1 MPPALRLLSA
11 LLLASAAVSPAAPAA
26 ERTTI
31 TILSTTDLHGNIYP
45 IDYTT
50 NRPAE
55 RGLAKIGTL
64 IRQVR
69 RTQPNLIVLDS
80 GDTIQGTALAY
91 YHNRKDNTPPSPVM
105 LAMNA
110 LGFDALAIGNHE
122 YNFGL
127 GVLEKARREAVFP
140 WLSGNTYRS
149 GSDETAYPAYLIKE
163 LSGVRVGIIGLITPG
178 VPHWENKENYAGLEF
193 RDPVAAARR
202 WVEELRGRER
212 ADVVVIAMHM
222 GLEEDIVTGARPPG
236 QMPMENAALAIAR
249 DVAGIDA
256 IFMGHTHREVPAL
269 WVNGILLAQAGRWGE
284 HLVRADLHLARDSA
298 GSWQVL
304 AKTARSLPITSAT
317 VADPEVLALA
327 APYHEATQAWLDR
340 PLGRSGQALTAFD
353 SRVRDNALVD
363 LIHRVQLEAGAADVS
378 IAASFNLAARLPAG
392 PVTVRDVAG
401 LYVYENTLVTVELT
415 GAQLKAALEHSARYF
430 RPYVPGRTAA
440 QLIDPQIPG
449 YNFDLA
455 EGVDY
460 TIDLTRPP
468 GDRIVDLSFR
478 DRPLK
483 PAEKLRVAVNNY
495 RVNGGGGYSMYRDAP
510 VLYRSATEIRD
521 LIIDWVERHPEI
533 PAEPTGNWRLRPE

>member
-1 MPPALRLLSA
+1 MPPAFRLLFV
-11 LLLASAAVSPAAPAA
+11 LLLVSATGFPAAAA
-26 ERTTI
+26 ADRTTI

-50 NRPAE
+50 NRPAA

-69 RTQPNLIVLDS
+69 RTQPNLIVIDS

-91 YHNRKDNTPPSPVM
+91 YHSRRDNSPPSPIM
-105 LAMNA
+105 LAMNE

-127 GVLEKARREAVFP
+127 SVLEKARSEAAFP

-149 GSDETAYPAYLIKE
+149 GSDDTAYPAYLIKE

-178 VPHWENKENYAGLEF
+178 VPQWENKENYAGLEF

-202 WVEELRGRER
+202 WVDAVRGRER

-222 GLEEDIVTGARPPG
+222 GLEEDIATGAKPPG

-249 DVAGIDA
+249 NVAGIDT
-256 IFMGHTHREVPAL
+256 IFMGHTHRVVPSL
-269 WVNGILLAQAGRWGE
+269 WVNGILLAQAGRWGD
-284 HLVRADLHLARDSA
+284 HLIRADLHLARNPA

-317 VADPEVLALA
+317 PADPEVMALV

-340 PLGRSGQALTAFD
+340 PLGRSGRVLTAFD

-363 LIHRVQLEAGAADVS
+363 LIHRVQLDAGAADVS

-392 PVTVRDVAG
+392 PVTVRDIAG

-415 GAQLKAALEHSARYF
+415 GAQLKEALEHSARYF
-430 RPYVPGRTAA
+430 RPYVAGRTAA

-449 YNFDLA
+449 YNFDTA

-460 TIDLTRPP
+460 TIDLTRAP
-468 GDRIVDLSFR
+468 GDRIIDLTFR
-478 DRPLK
+478 GRPLS
-483 PAEKLRVAVNNY
+483 PGERLRVAVNNY
-495 RVNGGGGYSMYRDAP
+495 RVNGGGGYTMYRDAP

-533 PAEPTGNWRLRPE
+533 PAEPTGNWRLHPE